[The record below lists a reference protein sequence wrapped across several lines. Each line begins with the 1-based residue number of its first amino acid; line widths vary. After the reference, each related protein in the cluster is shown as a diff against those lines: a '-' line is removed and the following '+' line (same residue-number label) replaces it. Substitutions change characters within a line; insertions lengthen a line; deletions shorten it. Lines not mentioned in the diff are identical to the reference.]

1 MVTVMMTTISEVY
14 CFYVTVFFPD
24 GSMIVYEQ
32 TPFSD
37 RSYMRQVTGIMSVD
51 GTWFDVEWDK
61 VKSHFENRKPIYS
74 NVK

>member
-14 CFYVTVFFPD
+14 CFYVTIFFPD

-32 TPFSD
+32 KPFSD
-37 RSYMRQVTGIMSVD
+37 RSYMREITNEMSINE
-51 GTWFDVEWDK
+51 TWFNVDWNII
-61 VKSHFENRKPIYS
+61 KSHFENRKPIYS